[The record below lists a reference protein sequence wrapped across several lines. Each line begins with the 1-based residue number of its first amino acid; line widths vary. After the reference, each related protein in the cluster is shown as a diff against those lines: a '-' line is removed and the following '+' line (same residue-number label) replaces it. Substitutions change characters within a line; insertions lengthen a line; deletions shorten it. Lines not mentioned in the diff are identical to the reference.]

1 MAGARVQFAR
11 FSNRIFFHGHQ
22 RVNRNHPTVRIAALA
37 ALAAALTVAA
47 ASIALAQS
55 TDAKDTSAAPAAAAG
70 APAGD
75 AGRARS
81 KNAMCIGCH
90 GIADYRTAYPVV
102 YSVPMIAGQNQGYI
116 VSALK
121 EYRAGER
128 SHPTMRSIA
137 ASLSD
142 QDIADLAAYYS
153 GAKP

>member
-1 MAGARVQFAR
+1 MRRVFNPHLLLRAP
-11 FSNRIFFHGHQ
+11 
-22 RVNRNHPTVRIAALA
+22 RVKKNPPNSRIAAVA
-37 ALAAALTVAA
+37 ALGATLAFAAVHIAGAQSAADTKTVPAAAPA
-47 ASIALAQS
+47 
-55 TDAKDTSAAPAAAAG
+55 DSAAPAAS

-75 AGRARS
+75 AGRARF

-90 GIADYRTAYPVV
+90 GIPDYRTAYPVV

-116 VSALK
+116 VNALK
-121 EYRAGER
+121 EYRSGER

-153 GAKP
+153 SAKPN